1 MSLQILGYFV
11 SVNYYCHAK
20 FMLTYCSSQ
29 TSGKHLQSFHFDGLS
44 RRVQATAMGQ
54 ALLKARWLRAVPGNS
69 DDVFKDENLFYSL
82 WQRTRPETSSEVTL
96 TEEGE
101 IAHKEDL
108 TEPNWFQE
116 IDGDEERGS
125 MADIDGV
132 DNVDTDKIF
141 RSGPVGQLGIGV
153 DSTSETSRG
162 KIQLDTDTDSQ
173 TGLMPPSSIP
183 KVPGLLPSA
192 IPIGPDKQGEI
203 IEDGS
208 ERRAADWKQ
217 QFRYSSL
224 NHLKVMLSQLLE
236 QDNLDI
242 AWFDI
247 ILNLAKTICD
257 QVKVDVFEKD
267 LMDIRQYVHIKKL
280 PGGSRQE
287 CEIIHG
293 TVCTKNITNKKMDS
307 DLTHPNILLLAAA
320 VEHQRVENKFV
331 SLEPVVLQERE
342 FLKNCVSKLIAK
354 KPDVLIVEKSVARV
368 AQEFLLAHGI
378 TLVSNTKPLVMAR
391 IKRSTGAS
399 LEESIE
405 QAAQAT
411 FGSCYQFYL
420 KVYHFPGGYSKTL
433 MFITGCPP
441 RLGCSVLLRGGSLI
455 ELKKILHHG
464 LPMVR
469 VLVHSLYHSFLEAS
483 YLCDSYALPLVDDQE
498 CLASPGLDDSQGLSS
513 SFFEGMTQSMK
524 GQSKDGFHDNQKSVT
539 ESIRSAMQKLM
550 KNHTTKDTKGVE
562 AGETFGAGINS
573 TNDMEKEALQEDNI
587 SEEYGQSEA
596 LTGHDVQ
603 VDEHDETE
611 APSAEENNRTIAS
624 REKVSCANISLDV
637 MAIESK
643 IIPFTALM
651 APSGASLAASGMLPL
666 ATPIKVN
673 HFSNILKKV
682 QLSSSPHLTL
692 NPPFFETDK
701 GKESSSKKFFGD
713 KLFSSPKLSDGT
725 SKEGPSTNVNAS
737 ATKREIER
745 DTLFYRSL
753 DRSTKP
759 SRLVHF
765 KSPHPFVDFP
775 HLSDE
780 DDLPALVSDFRARG
794 GRLVSRPPK
803 HHKSLEVLGANASK
817 TQSNPS
823 TSPSGSQTLPSQFND
838 DQGEDRVYQGD
849 GAEIETVVGHQ
860 TSSEDL
866 NDGNHDQ
873 VDCLDPYFHQ
883 KLKMQF
889 SSFSAMSDNAPN
901 YCIHPRTIHMEHY
914 GKHDVTLGHFLD
926 KFCFDTLYTC
936 RSKTCET
943 LMLQHVRRFVHGHGC
958 VEIILRVMEKPIVDN
973 WEDIIVWS
981 WCRRCQEG
989 NQSKCGHSLH
999 MQHNQYFSRGKI
1011 VATLKY
1017 HPINV
1022 REVVLPLLPLPDQ
1035 KPFLMFPDP
1044 DKEYTNIDDKG
1055 TNLLSSILQN
1065 ITILTETEEAC
1076 TYLEDKRA
1084 DYCGMYEDH
1093 QMLFKNHLVGLQERI
1108 ADLRNGSIEETETKT
1123 LTLQDAFVSARRAL
1137 AQIGMAWSER
1147 FQDFFYQE
1155 KERKRREQG
1164 KRKAGE
1170 DGSASPK
1177 FRLSTSHE
1185 DEPPSTMQHPVSV
1198 SSSNSLV
1205 KPPQLT
1211 VESSTG
1217 LTETVFTEIRQQT
1230 NTGGEENNDVKST
1243 KTSSQGLVPGVS
1255 NDQTSKD
1262 NISVSSTASGEQIGF
1277 DQTDQFSMQTNAD
1290 FGISSTDNR
1299 PAYSRVRTMWNSLM
1313 TEQTAPIKLDMP
1325 FPPDQHYMLPPCNIS
1340 SIVIFDKEP
1349 SSIISY
1355 TLSTDEYKNKL
1366 VIMEEERRSQSV
1378 SSYNS
1383 KASSGRTSPATTSKG
1398 PEKTV
1403 NDSTKTKS
1411 SKIKNSKRVLNF
1423 LWNKGSSSVPSVKL
1437 DEVTDEGGEVETE
1450 FGQSQSIESKE
1461 EGDLDLPKSVKDSD
1475 NAPSILYQ
1483 FTDPSNSQFWCQVY
1497 FPSEF
1502 AHLRQLLFPSGE
1514 DVFIRSLAR
1523 CKNWKATGGKSGSKF
1538 SKTKDD
1544 RFVLKEIQRIESH
1557 SFLQFAPHYIKY
1569 MEKAA
1574 LTNQPTVLTKIL
1586 GFYAI
1591 GCKNPVTNTAQKQH
1605 VIVMENL
1612 FYKRQISK
1620 IFDLKGSIRNRHVK
1634 TSGDET
1640 RNTHVLMDENLIKE
1654 MVKSPLY
1661 IPLHSKS
1668 VLTHALEGD
1677 TGLLAHHFVMDYSLL
1692 VGIDEE
1698 HDELVVGVI
1707 DFIRKFTFD
1716 KKLEMI
1722 VKASGI
1728 VGGHGKTPTILSPE
1742 LYRSRFC
1749 EAMDKYFVLVPD
1761 RWTGLGKDYHG
1772 S

>member
-1 MSLQILGYFV
+1 
-11 SVNYYCHAK
+11 
-20 FMLTYCSSQ
+20 
-29 TSGKHLQSFHFDGLS
+29 
-44 RRVQATAMGQ
+44 
-54 ALLKARWLRAVPGNS
+54 
-69 DDVFKDENLFYSL
+69 
-82 WQRTRPETSSEVTL
+82 
-96 TEEGE
+96 
-101 IAHKEDL
+101 
-108 TEPNWFQE
+108 
-116 IDGDEERGS
+116 
-125 MADIDGV
+125 
-132 DNVDTDKIF
+132 
-141 RSGPVGQLGIGV
+141 
-153 DSTSETSRG
+153 
-162 KIQLDTDTDSQ
+162 
-173 TGLMPPSSIP
+173 
-183 KVPGLLPSA
+183 
-192 IPIGPDKQGEI
+192 
-203 IEDGS
+203 
-208 ERRAADWKQ
+208 
-217 QFRYSSL
+217 
-224 NHLKVMLSQLLE
+224 
-236 QDNLDI
+236 
-242 AWFDI
+242 
-247 ILNLAKTICD
+247 
-257 QVKVDVFEKD
+257 
-267 LMDIRQYVHIKKL
+267 
-280 PGGSRQE
+280 
-287 CEIIHG
+287 
-293 TVCTKNITNKKMDS
+293 
-307 DLTHPNILLLAAA
+307 
-320 VEHQRVENKFV
+320 
-331 SLEPVVLQERE
+331 
-342 FLKNCVSKLIAK
+342 
-354 KPDVLIVEKSVARV
+354 
-368 AQEFLLAHGI
+368 
-378 TLVSNTKPLVMAR
+378 MAR

-455 ELKKILHHG
+455 ELKKVKRCLQF
-464 LPMVR
+464 M
-469 VLVHSLYHSFLEAS
+469 VHSLYHSFLEAS

-573 TNDMEKEALQEDNI
+573 TNDMEKEASQEDNI
-587 SEEYGQSEA
+587 SEECGQSEA

-713 KLFSSPKLSDGT
+713 KLFSSPKLSGGT
-725 SKEGPSTNVNAS
+725 SKEGPSTDVNAS

-838 DQGEDRVYQGD
+838 DQGEDRVYRGD
-849 GAEIETVVGHQ
+849 GAEIETVGVI
-860 TSSEDL
+860 
-866 NDGNHDQ
+866 
-873 VDCLDPYFHQ
+873 
-883 KLKMQF
+883 K
-889 SSFSAMSDNAPN
+889 
-901 YCIHPRTIHMEHY
+901 PRVRISTMVTTIS
-914 GKHDVTLGHFLD
+914 
-926 KFCFDTLYTC
+926 TLYTC

-981 WCRRCQEG
+981 WCRRCQEVLPYQKLSKETWQMSFSKFLELRFLARDYKSRV

-1230 NTGGEENNDVKST
+1230 NTGGEEDNDVKST

-1290 FGISSTDNR
+1290 FGILQQTTV
-1299 PAYSRVRTMWNSLM
+1299 PPTAGFEHV
-1313 TEQTAPIKLDMP
+1313 EQSHDGTNAPIKLDMP
-1325 FPPDQHYMLPPCNIS
+1325 FPPDQHNMLPPCNIS

-1497 FPSEF
+1497 FPLSLLIYASSCSRPGKTF
-1502 AHLRQLLFPSGE
+1502 SSDLLLDVRIGRQL
-1514 DVFIRSLAR
+1514 VANLAQNSQ
-1523 CKNWKATGGKSGSKF
+1523 KPK
-1538 SKTKDD
+1538 
-1544 RFVLKEIQRIESH
+1544 
-1557 SFLQFAPHYIKY
+1557 
-1569 MEKAA
+1569 
-1574 LTNQPTVLTKIL
+1574 QPTVLTKIL

-1707 DFIRKFTFD
+1707 DFIRNFTFD

-1772 S
+1772 LLKIT